1 MSVNKKR
8 TGVGIGVAL
17 VQWLSDDRNSLSVSD
32 VRKNLVEFNCFYCR
46 DADDDD
52 VTIFENSQLQRSS
65 GNFTYVDAD
74 DDDVTIF
81 ENSQLQRSTQKFTD
95 LHIFSYLL
103 DADDDDVTIFENYQR
118 QRSTRKF
125 TYLHI
130 FSYLL

>member
-103 DADDDDVTIFENYQR
+103 FMMHQPNHFV
-118 QRSTRKF
+118 
-125 TYLHI
+125 
-130 FSYLL
+130 LLYGFKRCTSIQI

>member
-52 VTIFENSQLQRSS
+52 VTIFENSQLQRS
-65 GNFTYVDAD
+65 
-74 DDDVTIF
+74 
-81 ENSQLQRSTQKFTD
+81 TQKFTD

-103 DADDDDVTIFENYQR
+103 FMMHQPNHFV
-118 QRSTRKF
+118 
-125 TYLHI
+125 
-130 FSYLL
+130 LLYGFKRCTSIQI

>member
-65 GNFTYVDAD
+65 GNFTYVY
-74 DDDVTIF
+74 
-81 ENSQLQRSTQKFTD
+81 
-95 LHIFSYLL
+95 IFSYLL
-103 DADDDDVTIFENYQR
+103 DRPFCSVECRSKQIFKDEEETTKAKQNQTNSIASSSLKNS
-118 QRSTRKF
+118 RS
-125 TYLHI
+125 
-130 FSYLL
+130 